1 MNLNGRHYC
10 YFIIIFA
17 TKFLSLNLTSCLS
30 DSRVHE
36 RVSSRVHDNVSSR
49 VHDHVKDVKGRY
61 ECNRYYSNSG
71 TVNTVIQDIVD

>member
-71 TVNTVIQDIVD
+71 TVIQDIC

>member
-1 MNLNGRHYC
+1 MNLNGWHYC

-30 DSRVHE
+30 DSRVREH
-36 RVSSRVHDNVSSR
+36 VISRVHDNVSSR

-71 TVNTVIQDIVD
+71 TVNTVIQDIC

>member
-36 RVSSRVHDNVSSR
+36 RVSSRVHD
-49 VHDHVKDVKGRY
+49 HVKDVKGGRY

-71 TVNTVIQDIVD
+71 TVNTVIQDIC